1 MLAQSCFCLRFS
13 AVETATA
20 SAAAATAA
28 AVEFLIDLF
37 PVDLTSPT
45 TFASYTLS
53 LFFTLFAD
61 LTERIFF
68 LSTPERLLQKRK
80 RKKTAFPVFVF
91 FFFIWRWWILLL
103 SIDSIAWRQRLLSIQ
118 SVQVVWCWFFFSV
131 ANFGRNI
138 QSILFPSL
146 IGRFICLPKPE

>member
-20 SAAAATAA
+20 SVAAATA

-61 LTERIFF
+61 STGRIFF

-80 RKKTAFPVFVF
+80 RKRTAFPVFVF
-91 FFFIWRWWILLL
+91 FFFIWRWWILLP